1 MRILFRYV
9 LREFLVPLCYS
20 LIGFVSIYVLF
31 ELFGSFSRIAEAKLP
46 FGTVVAYFAA

>member
-20 LIGFVSIYVLF
+20 LIGFVGIYVLF
-31 ELFGSFSRIAEAKLP
+31 ELFGSFSRIAEA
-46 FGTVVAYFAA
+46 